1 MYKLG
6 FYVPASHLECVKHA
20 CFEAGAGRI
29 GNYDQCSWQ
38 TLGDG
43 QFRPQSGATPF
54 IGAVNQL
61 EQVPEYRVE
70 MICERDRVRAVVTAL
85 IAAHPYE
92 EPAWDLVEL
101 ITGLPE

>member
-6 FYVPASHLECVKHA
+6 FYVPESHLESVKHA

-29 GNYDQCSWQ
+29 GNYDQCCWQ

-54 IGAVNQL
+54 IGAVNRL

-70 MICERDRVRAVVTAL
+70 MVCERAWVRAVVTAL
-85 IAAHPYE
+85 IATHPYE

-101 ITGLPE
+101 TTRLPE